1 MTVSAQQPPAAMG
14 MLPVLPTSSKAEL
27 SKTAAKAPAV
37 RMASAAQNA
46 DLQPKVVGASQKVVE
61 TKNETALDTA
71 AAVASSKK
79 IKVVKR

>member
-1 MTVSAQQPPAAMG
+1 MQ
-14 MLPVLPTSSKAEL
+14 PTSSKAEL

-37 RMASAAQNA
+37 RVASTVQNT